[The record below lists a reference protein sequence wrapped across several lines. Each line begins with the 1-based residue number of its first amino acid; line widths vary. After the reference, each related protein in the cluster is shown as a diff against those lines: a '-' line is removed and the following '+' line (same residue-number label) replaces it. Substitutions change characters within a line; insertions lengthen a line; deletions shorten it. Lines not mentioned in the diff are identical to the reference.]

1 MLIYLTGRSGRLHG
15 LNPITKV
22 ILALA
27 VIVCGFLLP
36 GVWATW
42 LVFGSI
48 VLPLS
53 LWGGI
58 AGPLLAAAA
67 RITLPFTISLF
78 VIQGLFFPGGT
89 PILPLGPV
97 SLKAE
102 GLQFAFLF
110 ASRLFLFSSAF
121 MLLLLTTHPGL
132 LMLAL
137 AQRGLPAHLAYIVVA
152 TLQIVPRFQARAAS
166 ILDAQR
172 ARGLETTGSLARR
185 LRAIIPLVG
194 PLVLGSLVDVEER
207 AIAIEARGFSLNRP
221 KTSLIDIPDSG
232 WEKWL
237 RRGLIL
243 VPVVLLVARLTGWLR

>member
-1 MLIYLTGRSGRLHG
+1 MLIYLADRSGRLHR

-22 ILALA
+22 VLTLALIA
-27 VIVCGFLLP
+27 SAFLSP
-36 GVWATW
+36 GVWASW
-42 LVFGSI
+42 LAFGCI

-58 AGPLLAAAA
+58 AGPLLRAAA
-67 RITLPFTISLF
+67 RITLPFAISLF

-89 PILPLGPV
+89 PILSLGPV
-97 SLKAE
+97 SFKAE

-110 ASRLFLFSSAF
+110 ASRLFLMSSVF

-137 AQRGLPAHLAYIVVA
+137 AQRGLPSNLAYIVVA

-172 ARGLETTGSLARR
+172 ARGLETTGSLLRR
-185 LRAIIPLVG
+185 LRAIVPLVG
-194 PLVLGSLVDVEER
+194 PLVLASLVDVEER
-207 AIAIEARGFSLNRP
+207 AIAIEARGFRLNRP
-221 KTSLIDIPDSG
+221 KTSLIDIPDSS

-237 RRGLIL
+237 RRGLIVAPL
-243 VPVVLLVARLTGWLR
+243 ALAVARAAGWLE

>member
-1 MLIYLTGRSGRLHG
+1 MLIYWTGRSGRLHG

-22 ILALA
+22 LLALA
-27 VIVCGFLLP
+27 VIGCGFLLP
-36 GVWATW
+36 GVEATW

-58 AGPLLAAAA
+58 AGPLLRAAA
-67 RITLPFTISLF
+67 RITLPFAISLF

-89 PILPLGPV
+89 PILSLGPV
-97 SLKAE
+97 SFKAE

-137 AQRGLPAHLAYIVVA
+137 AQRGLPSHLAYIVVA

-172 ARGLETTGSLARR
+172 ARGLETTGSFARR

-221 KTSLIDIPDSG
+221 KTSLIDIPDAG

-243 VPVVLLVARLTGWLR
+243 VPVALTVARLAGWLR

>member
-1 MLIYLTGRSGRLHG
+1 MLTL
-15 LNPITKV
+15 V
-22 ILALA
+22 
-27 VIVCGFLLP
+27 VIVCGFVLP

-58 AGPLLAAAA
+58 AGPLLRAVA
-67 RITLPFTISLF
+67 RITLPFAISLF

-89 PILPLGPV
+89 PILSLGPV
-97 SLKAE
+97 SFKAE
-102 GLQFAFLF
+102 GLQFALLF
-110 ASRLFLFSSAF
+110 ASRLFLLSSAF

-137 AQRGLPAHLAYIVVA
+137 VQRGLPANLAYIIVA

-172 ARGLETTGSLARR
+172 ARGLETTGSLLRR
-185 LRAIIPLVG
+185 LRAIVPLVG

-207 AIAIEARGFSLNRP
+207 AIAIEARGFSLRRP
-221 KTSLIDIPDSG
+221 KTSLIDIPDSRA
-232 WEKWL
+232 EKGL
-237 RRGLIL
+237 RRGLI
-243 VPVVLLVARLTGWLR
+243 VAPVVLIVARLAGWLR